1 VVTVAAAGVAG
12 AVIILSG
19 VAATVAFD
27 RTLGRTAPFNSD
39 SWWVM
44 FDVGWRS
51 IFPPVLYITLML
63 LLLWMGGFLGRVL
76 RLAPWCD
83 RVARAVAR
91 ASSAIAAR
99 LELNDPLI
107 FASAILTIA
116 SIGIAAI
123 VWRFSG
129 LLDALTVATISDQPA
144 ERLMPLRPGH
154 PGYLY
159 RLFLEG
165 LMLVIGLAMVR
176 LRHLRAD
183 RTGRRRGIAL
193 LSVPLV
199 IVILMAQL
207 PYRLLWHSLAP
218 RVVMNGERCY
228 VLGESGDQALVFCP
242 DRTPPRNRVVDVN
255 EAGFRRLG
263 IVENIFTAPETAR

>member
-1 VVTVAAAGVAG
+1 
-12 AVIILSG
+12 L
-19 VAATVAFD
+19 
-27 RTLGRTAPFNSD
+27 
-39 SWWVM
+39 
-44 FDVGWRS
+44 
-51 IFPPVLYITLML
+51 
-63 LLLWMGGFLGRVL
+63 
-76 RLAPWCD
+76 
-83 RVARAVAR
+83 
-91 ASSAIAAR
+91 
-99 LELNDPLI
+99 
-107 FASAILTIA
+107 ASAILTIA

-159 RLFLEG
+159 RLYLEG

-176 LRHLRAD
+176 LCRLRAD
-183 RTGRRRGIAL
+183 RSGKRRGVAL